1 MVKKTEKT
9 KETLAEK
16 IIQQEK
22 KLIKMQKADA
32 KNGII
37 IISSIILYGILM
49 VQIFNL
55 ISKFYFIV
63 IAITGVIILSIPIRK
78 MLYSSYKFRLEE
90 DILHNLKYEEQNTF
104 EGSIVLINGDEI
116 QGTFLEYR
124 LFYLEKSTNTEYL
137 KDKIIAV
144 SKKK

>member
-1 MVKKTEKT
+1 MNAEAEKT

-37 IISSIILYGILM
+37 IISIIILYAILM

-55 ISKFYFIV
+55 VSKFYFIV

-90 DILHNLKYEEQNTF
+90 DILHDLKYEERNTF
-104 EGSIVLINGDEI
+104 EGSLALINGDKI

-124 LFYLEKSTNTEYL
+124 LFYLEKNTNTEYF

-144 SKKK
+144 SKKT